1 MLILPQNDAFLQFW
15 TYKFFSQLQHSN
27 CCPKNLKLETGESGV
42 MGEILRKTQENTM
55 GMGRKCLGNKGNI
68 TLRESL

>member
-15 TYKFFSQLQHSN
+15 TYTFFSQLQHNN
-27 CCPKNLKLETGESGV
+27 CCPKHLKLETGETGV

-55 GMGRKCLGNKGNI
+55 GMGRKRLGNKGNI

>member
-1 MLILPQNDAFLQFW
+1 MLILPQNDPFLQFW

-55 GMGRKCLGNKGNI
+55 GMGRKRLANKGNI